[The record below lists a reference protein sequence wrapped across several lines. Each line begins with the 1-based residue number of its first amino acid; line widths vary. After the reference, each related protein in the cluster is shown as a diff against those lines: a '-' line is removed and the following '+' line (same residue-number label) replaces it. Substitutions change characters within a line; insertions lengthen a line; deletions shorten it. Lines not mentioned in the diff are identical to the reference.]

1 MKQIERLIFSI
12 VIIMLTALAVV
23 QYEKSVKDQ
32 NNYVALHES
41 AIDVLNGSKEC
52 IEMRD
57 GLIAD
62 FTSCSNQNDTLR
74 LALKNTNELYGSALV
89 KNAKLYELSKEYIG
103 RLSEYD
109 KGHKSLW
116 DQYLALQADYNA
128 YIDYID
134 SGEDKRKL
142 LAGIE
147 ACAADNDSIKHNYNK
162 LAITYTQ
169 LYEYSDS
176 IYAYSNGVYRD
187 YHRLDSAYNIL
198 FDEYEVLYNEYLNDG
213 AEIVSNE

>member
-1 MKQIERLIFSI
+1 MKKHIERVIFSCI
-12 VIIMLTALAVV
+12 VLILTALVV
-23 QYEKSVKDQ
+23 YQ
-32 NNYVALHES
+32 
-41 AIDVLNGSKEC
+41 
-52 IEMRD
+52 
-57 GLIAD
+57 
-62 FTSCSNQNDTLR
+62 
-74 LALKNTNELYGSALV
+74 
-89 KNAKLYELSKEYIG
+89 YELSKKEEVRYADLHKLSQEILDESKVSSANVGLILIDLQKCEKHGDTLKTALIDAETKNANLYKLSKEYLD
-103 RLSEYD
+103 RLAAYD
-109 KGHKSLW
+109 KSHKSLW

-128 YIDYID
+128 YMDFVN
-134 SGEDKRKL
+134 SGEEMKKII
-142 LAGIE
+142 ASIE

-213 AEIVSNE
+213 AEVVSNE